1 MMELNP
7 QSFGDAIC
15 PICGMRRADPKHRG
29 RQGARC
35 SKIRQARAVKAKQEA
50 AKEAKA

>member
-1 MMELNP
+1 MELNP
-7 QSFGDAIC
+7 ESFGDATC

-35 SKIRQARAVKAKQEA
+35 SKIRQQRAVKAKEEA
-50 AKEAKA
+50 ARKVRG